1 MRSSNILVVDDCK
14 SIRDVITF
22 MLKEAGF
29 AVKQAVNGLEG
40 LSMANSE
47 RFDAVLTDINMPDMN
62 GYELIKSLRGKP
74 AYRHTPILTI
84 TTEFTE
90 ESKQQ
95 GRAAG
100 ATGWVTKPF
109 NPEKLVATLNRLIH

>member
-1 MRSSNILVVDDCK
+1 MSSSNILVVDDCK

-29 AVKQAVNGLEG
+29 AVKQAINGREG
-40 LSMANSE
+40 LLMANSE
-47 RFDAVLTDINMPDMN
+47 HFDAVLTDINMPEMD
-62 GYELIKSLRGKP
+62 GYTLIKSLRQNTG
-74 AYRHTPILTI
+74 YRHTPILTI

-90 ESKQQ
+90 ESKRQ
-95 GRAAG
+95 GREAG

-109 NPEKLVATLNRLIH
+109 NPEKLVATLNKLIH

>member
-1 MRSSNILVVDDCK
+1 
-14 SIRDVITF
+14 

-29 AVKQAVNGLEG
+29 GVKQAINGREG

-47 RFDAVLTDINMPDMN
+47 HFDAILTDINMPEMG
-62 GYELIKSLRGKP
+62 GYDLIKLLRGNVD
-74 AYRHTPILTI
+74 YRHTPILTI

-90 ESKQQ
+90 GSKRQ
-95 GRAAG
+95 GREAG